1 MRLLLAA
8 ALGCA
13 LSTPPLRPAAQT
25 AAVPHDPDDP
35 AIWIHPT
42 DPARSLIL
50 GTDKIESTGGLYVF
64 GLDGKL
70 RQSITSLDRPNNVDV
85 EYGFAVG
92 GRLVDI
98 AVLTERKRHRLR
110 VFAIPADGGA
120 LSDLAPAGL
129 PVLDGERGE
138 ASEPMGIALYKRPR
152 DGAVF
157 AIVAPKTGGA
167 TDYLW
172 QYRLEADDAGRLR
185 LTFVRRFGRFGR
197 GGSSYGIGEI
207 EAVVADDALGY
218 LYYSDERYGIRK
230 YHADPDH
237 ADASRELAAFGTD
250 DYLGDREGLA
260 IYATGDGTG
269 FIASSDQVS
278 RGTRVKLFKRE
289 GAPGNPHDHSS
300 VRTLL
305 TVSDGTDGL
314 EATSRA
320 LPGFP
325 RGLLVMMNA
334 RGRNFLLYD
343 WQAIQPA
350 IRGPLAADD
359 PQAEHRTDLVTFGGL
374 EANRDLVLA
383 AQDVVGQRILDVEEA
398 RDAGLLE
405 RLLADPAALHENRER
420 SRPALI
426 AVVRRDESHRPA
438 GLDR

>member
-1 MRLLLAA
+1 MRLLVTAA
-8 ALGCA
+8 IACS
-13 LSTPPLRPAAQT
+13 LSAPPLRPAAQT

-85 EYGFAVG
+85 EYGFTVS
-92 GRLVDI
+92 GRRVDI

-120 LSDLAPAGL
+120 LTDLAPAGL

-138 ASEPMGIALYKRPR
+138 AAEPMGIALYKRPR

-157 AIVAPKTGGA
+157 AIVAPKTGGP

-172 QYRLEADDAGRLR
+172 QYRLEADAAGRLG
-185 LTFVRRFGRFGR
+185 LTFVRRFGRFSRAG
-197 GGSSYGIGEI
+197 GEI
-207 EAVVADDALGY
+207 EAVVADDTLGY

-230 YHADPDH
+230 YHADPDR
-237 ADASRELAAFGTD
+237 ADASRELAVFGTD

-260 IYATGDGTG
+260 IYETGDGTG

-289 GAPGNPHDHSS
+289 GAPGKPHDHSA
-300 VRTLL
+300 VRTVL

-314 EATSRA
+314 EATSRS

-334 RGRNFLLYD
+334 GGRNFLLYD
-343 WQAIQPA
+343 WRAIS
-350 IRGPLAADD
+350 
-359 PQAEHRTDLVTFGGL
+359 GG
-374 EANRDLVLA
+374 
-383 AQDVVGQRILDVEEA
+383 G
-398 RDAGLLE
+398 
-405 RLLADPAALHENRER
+405 
-420 SRPALI
+420 
-426 AVVRRDESHRPA
+426 
-438 GLDR
+438 

>member
-1 MRLLLAA
+1 MRFLVTA
-8 ALGCA
+8 ALGFA
-13 LSTPPLRPAAQT
+13 LSMQPHRPAGQT

-42 DPARSLIL
+42 DPSRSLIF

-64 GLDGKL
+64 GLDGTL

-85 EYGFAVG
+85 EYGFSAA

-120 LSDLAPAGL
+120 LTDLAPTGL
-129 PVLDGERGE
+129 PVLNGERGE
-138 ASEPMGIALYKRPR
+138 ASEPMGVALYKRTR
-152 DGAVF
+152 DGTVF

-172 QYRLEADDAGRLR
+172 QYRLEADDAGRLG

-197 GGSSYGIGEI
+197 VGASPGAIGEI

-218 LYYSDERYGIRK
+218 VYYSDERYGIRK

-250 DYLGDREGLA
+250 GYLGDREGLA
-260 IYATGDGTG
+260 IYETGDGQG
-269 FIASSDQVS
+269 FIISSDQVS
-278 RGTRVKLFKRE
+278 RGTRVKMFRRE
-289 GAPGNPHDHSS
+289 GAPGNPHDHSAVWTVS
-300 VRTLL
+300 

-334 RGRNFLLYD
+334 GARNFLLYD
-343 WQAIQPA
+343 WRAIQP
-350 IRGPLAADD
+350 
-359 PQAEHRTDLVTFGGL
+359 Q
-374 EANRDLVLA
+374 
-383 AQDVVGQRILDVEEA
+383 
-398 RDAGLLE
+398 
-405 RLLADPAALHENRER
+405 
-420 SRPALI
+420 
-426 AVVRRDESHRPA
+426 
-438 GLDR
+438 